1 MPAPTVRTAKGEAVT
16 STVVV
21 DGASLTCA
29 AVAAVARRQAD
40 VAVGERAVAA
50 AHAAWR
56 TGQELAARRPGYG
69 RKTGGGANHA
79 VGLREAR
86 RTAHGIPLLRS
97 PPPRPPPLPRP
108 PRAPP
113 L

>member
-56 TGQELAARRPGYG
+56 TGQELAARRPVYG
-69 RKTGGGANHA
+69 RKTGVGANHA
-79 VGLREAR
+79 GELSEADP
-86 RTAHGIPLLRS
+86 TQHGIPPPRH
-97 PPPRPPPLPRP
+97 PPPGTRPVP
-108 PRAPP
+108 AP
-113 L
+113 

>member
-56 TGQELAARRPGYG
+56 TGQELAARRPVYG

-79 VGLREAR
+79 VQPTEADRPRHGL
-86 RTAHGIPLLRS
+86 PL
-97 PPPRPPPLPRP
+97 PPPPPPPTP
-108 PRAPP
+108 P
-113 L
+113 